1 MLPTE
6 IPQLSDYSASSLEAF
21 FTKVTTVFDSEA
33 HPTSTKDQV
42 EALRVR
48 WIGRKQGLLNQIS
61 ALLKKAPSDARR
73 DVGIQFNIFKKHVDF
88 WCDFDARRNR
98 RDTDAAEIGITIE
111 RPKAQGID
119 ISLPGTVRAPGI
131 QHPLLKT
138 MNEIVA
144 VFHNLG
150 YSTALGPQVESDFY
164 NFEAL
169 NFPPNHP
176 ARDTQDTLVV
186 AGQQARPSRD
196 RLLMRTHTSPVQ
208 ARTLQAQEPNSPVRV
223 IVPGKVYR
231 SDYDAT
237 HSPMFHQVEGLVVD
251 KGIRFSDLKGT
262 LELFIHEIFGNDV
275 ALRFRPSFFPFTE
288 PSAEVDISCVM
299 CHGKGCRVCSGTGWL
314 EILGSGM
321 VHPNVLTLNNYDP
334 QIVSGFAFGMGV
346 ERIAMLSY
354 GIDDMRLFFENDVRF
369 LQQY

>member
-1 MLPTE
+1 MEQQLRQLCEVALAEISQAAHVDKLQDIRVKYLGKKGSLTAMLRGLGNLSSELRPKMGQVVNE
-6 IPQLSDYSASSLEAF
+6 IRSQLEAAL
-21 FTKVTTVFDSEA
+21 TEKNNELKEVALANRLAQEKIDVTLPGRISSRGHL
-33 HPTSTKDQV
+33 HP
-42 EALRVR
+42 
-48 WIGRKQGLLNQIS
+48 
-61 ALLKKAPSDARR
+61 
-73 DVGIQFNIFKKHVDF
+73 
-88 WCDFDARRNR
+88 
-98 RDTDAAEIGITIE
+98 
-111 RPKAQGID
+111 
-119 ISLPGTVRAPGI
+119 ISLTLNRIKDIFMRLGF
-131 QHPLLKT
+131 Q
-138 MNEIVA
+138 VA
-144 VFHNLG
+144 E
-150 YSTALGPQVESDFY
+150 GPEVEQDYY
-164 NFEAL
+164 NFEML
-169 NFPPNHP
+169 NFPKDHP
-176 ARDTQDTLVV
+176 ARDMQDSFYITEN
-186 AGQQARPSRD
+186 
-196 RLLMRTHTSPVQ
+196 LLLRTHTSPVQ